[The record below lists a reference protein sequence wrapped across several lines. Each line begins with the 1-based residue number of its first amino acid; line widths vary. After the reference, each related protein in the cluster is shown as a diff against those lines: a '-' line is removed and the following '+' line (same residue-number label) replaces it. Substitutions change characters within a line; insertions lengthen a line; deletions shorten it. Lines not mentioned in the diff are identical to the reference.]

1 MIVFQTVCFAE
12 GGSSYNGYIVKFK
25 SAPVMLAEESD
36 GNQLSPIVKDENIY
50 TVTNE
55 SEEFIDSLSQDQ
67 NVEYIEPNYIISLP
81 YNEEIT
87 EMNVISET
95 NNSNMAVLNSIGSFT
110 QPNDTYY
117 YNQWNMNM
125 INASYW
131 WQYGLDTKK
140 R

>member
-1 MIVFQTVCFAE
+1 MKKTFNKILYSAVLTCLLMIVFQTVCFAE

-67 NVEYIEPNYIISLP
+67 NVEYI
-81 YNEEIT
+81 
-87 EMNVISET
+87 
-95 NNSNMAVLNSIGSFT
+95 
-110 QPNDTYY
+110 
-117 YNQWNMNM
+117 
-125 INASYW
+125 
-131 WQYGLDTKK
+131 
-140 R
+140 